1 MNIDVGRVGIWSS
14 SSAWEHARD
23 LADAAAELE
32 ELGYGALW
40 LGSSRGDM
48 ELPSTLL
55 ASTRRLVV
63 ATAIIDIRTNPAQQ
77 LACATPSSRRER
89 LTGSW
94 LGSAQATCW
103 TRLTT
108 SPATHS
114 RGTGGACSPQGC
126 GRRSE
131 RGEPLR
137 QSAAWWRR

>member
-63 ATAIIDIRTNPAQQ
+63 ATAIMNIWTNPAQQ
-77 LACATPSSRRER
+77 LGVRYAQLEARTPHR
-89 LTGSW
+89 LLVG
-94 LGSAQATCW
+94 LGSSHVLDSPDYQPSNPLPRDGW
-103 TRLTT
+103 RLL
-108 SPATHS
+108 AAGL
-114 RGTGGACSPQGC
+114 REAVGAG
-126 GRRSE
+126 
-131 RGEPLR
+131 
-137 QSAAWWRR
+137 